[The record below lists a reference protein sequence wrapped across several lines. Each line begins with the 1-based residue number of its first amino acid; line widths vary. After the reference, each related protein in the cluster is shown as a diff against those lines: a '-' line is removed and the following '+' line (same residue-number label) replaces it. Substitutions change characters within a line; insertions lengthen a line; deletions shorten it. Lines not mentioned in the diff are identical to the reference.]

1 MRAHRVEQDQVLET
15 NRRQRKQELLQEIA
29 TLELEIRKEENR
41 LRIEEAT
48 RQRDAAAAVLLERDA
63 LLRQFGS

>member
-29 TLELEIRKEENR
+29 TLELEIRKEE
-41 LRIEEAT
+41 
-48 RQRDAAAAVLLERDA
+48 
-63 LLRQFGS
+63 